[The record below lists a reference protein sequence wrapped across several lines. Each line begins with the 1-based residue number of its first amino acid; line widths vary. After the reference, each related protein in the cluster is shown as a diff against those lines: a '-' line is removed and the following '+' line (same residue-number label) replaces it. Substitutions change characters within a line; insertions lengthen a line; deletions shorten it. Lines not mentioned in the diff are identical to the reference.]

1 MQFSKKRK
9 TSLKTLEQ
17 NNALNVILVIQL
29 TQNSLRLFQRL
40 QRMSL
45 EGLPISLSDIDPIYV
60 YI

>member
-1 MQFSKKRK
+1 MQFSKK

-17 NNALNVILVIQL
+17 NNAHNVKLVIQL
-29 TQNSLRLFQRL
+29 TQNSLRWFQRL